1 MSVSIST
8 AASLIT
14 QLKKDTVKKERSD
27 MILEPLQVMI
37 QLALLAYTPVGTK
50 VSVSGNLLQIQEP
63 TLLQGVWRWYN
74 ADNKDDLYYLF
85 HAIRRY
91 YMWYKT
97 EQENDQLGKI
107 YEYILKCALN
117 GLDKLIVTYSKTDK
131 ITITHTLSLYRNVLS
146 LDSADLFASDD
157 SVTIDTVFS
166 KIKDIYPKRVLISVY
181 NLLFLMSECDNE
193 KDVNRYLRGI
203 LEILK
208 PTNSK
213 ITFWIRDNLQ
223 C

>member
-37 QLALLAYTPVGTK
+37 QLALLAHTPVGTK
-50 VSVSGNLLQIQEP
+50 VSVSGNLLEIQQP
-63 TLLQGVWRWYN
+63 TFLQGAWRWYN
-74 ADNKDDLYYLF
+74 SDNKDDLYYLF

-91 YMWYKT
+91 YMWYKV
-97 EQENDQLGKI
+97 EQENEQLSKI
-107 YEYILKCALN
+107 YEYILKCALS
-117 GLDKLIVTYSKTDK
+117 GLDKLIITYSKTDK
-131 ITITHTLSLYRNVLS
+131 ITITHTLSLYRNVLG
-146 LDSADLFASDD
+146 LNSADLFASNDA
-157 SVTIDTVFS
+157 VTIDTVFS
-166 KIKDIYPKRVLISVY
+166 KIKDIYPKRVLITVY
-181 NLLFLMSECDNE
+181 NLLFLMDKCDNE

-213 ITFWIRDNLQ
+213 IRFWIRDNLQ

>member
-1 MSVSIST
+1 MATIT
-8 AASLIT
+8 AAAKLIN
-14 QLKKDTVKKERSD
+14 QVKKDTMKKERSD

-37 QLALLAYTPVGTK
+37 QLALLSYTPVGTK
-50 VSVSGNLLQIQEP
+50 VSVSGNLLKIQPP

-97 EQENDQLGKI
+97 CEDNKI
-107 YEYILKCALN
+107 YEYILKCALS
-117 GLDKLIVTYSKTDK
+117 GLDKLIVTYSQTDK

-146 LDSADLFASDD
+146 LDTEELFSSDK
-157 SVTIDTVFS
+157 SVNIDTVFS
-166 KIKDIYPKRVLISVY
+166 KIKEIYPKRLLIIVY
-181 NLLFLMSECDNE
+181 NLLVLMNECNDE
-193 KDVNRYLRGI
+193 KDKNRYLRGI
-203 LEILK
+203 TEILK
-208 PTNSK
+208 PINTK
-213 ITFWIRDNLQ
+213 IRCWIRENLQ